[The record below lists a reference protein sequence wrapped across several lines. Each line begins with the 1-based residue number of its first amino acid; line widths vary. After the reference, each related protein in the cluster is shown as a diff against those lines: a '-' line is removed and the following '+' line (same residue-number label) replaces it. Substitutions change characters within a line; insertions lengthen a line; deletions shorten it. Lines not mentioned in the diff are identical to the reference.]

1 MNNYFSSVFTEA
13 VFAEKIVQDR
23 CVKFW
28 LDRHIFC
35 EHQFGFQPNKS
46 TLSQLLLCFNDW
58 AKSRDE
64 PTPTDDTDVVIMD
77 FCKAFDSVSH
87 ERLLYKLKQHGIGG
101 ALLDWFRYFLTDRYQ
116 RVIVRGSQSNWSP
129 VKSGVPQGTIL
140 GPILFLIY
148 INDLPSEI
156 QSSTKLFA
164 DDTKIY
170 RKLVDKV
177 ADTSILQSDLDR
189 MRNWTENWQLNFN
202 FEKCE
207 VMRITHSKDLSL
219 PEYYL
224 SDKKLEVT
232 DKFKDLGIMMT
243 HNLAWSSHVHNIT
256 SKANRMLG
264 LVKRAVGSSNLAT
277 FTLLYKALIRP
288 ILEYF
293 APVWSPHLSKDI
305 KALRSENPFREEH
318 RG

>member
-1 MNNYFSSVFTEA
+1 
-13 VFAEKIVQDR
+13 
-23 CVKFW
+23 
-28 LDRHIFC
+28 
-35 EHQFGFQPNKS
+35 
-46 TLSQLLLCFNDW
+46 
-58 AKSRDE
+58 
-64 PTPTDDTDVVIMD
+64 MD
-77 FCKAFDSVSH
+77 FCKAFDSVPH

-243 HNLAWSSHVHNIT
+243 HNLAWSSHVDNIT

-264 LVKRAVGSSNLAT
+264 LVKRTVGSSNLPT
-277 FTLLYKALIRP
+277 VTLLYKALVRP
-288 ILEYF
+288 IY
-293 APVWSPHLSKDI
+293 WNIPHQSGRHTYPRISRLS
-305 KALRSENPFREEH
+305 NPFREEH